1 MDEDNEKVYYR
12 MDKIWGY
19 LSGVR
24 ECDGSLKFSLLS
36 SVGRLVI
43 VLPHSNAGEERV
55 FNLIGLNKTK
65 FRSSLDNNGTL
76 SSLIQ
81 VKLAN
86 HDTCVQWE
94 PEKKL
99 LKSAKGATK
108 QYNDM
113 HKSK

>member
-1 MDEDNEKVYYR
+1 ME
-12 MDKIWGY
+12 
-19 LSGVR
+19 
-24 ECDGSLKFSLLS
+24 
-36 SVGRLVI
+36 
-43 VLPHSNAGEERV
+43 
-55 FNLIGLNKTK
+55 
-65 FRSSLDNNGTL
+65 TL

-94 PEKKL
+94 PEKNW
-99 LKSAKGATK
+99 LKSSLKGATK